1 MFTSKTPA
9 RAADVASH
17 QYTSLRPPK
26 KAKMV
31 MQANADETGQEDE
44 VLFIAASK
52 KPRMI
57 AAAKIFDFKPQDSF
71 NSTRID
77 ISICGSSK
85 SSKQLSFA
93 DMLLMVEA
101 KRKARKYNTALA
113 QLIHY
118 MRLLYVKQYN
128 CRFFWGMTVCATVV
142 RLYILGHDKIYESP
156 SIDLWVPEQCADL
169 VRLLV
174 SWTFCPVGIL
184 GFDKTIEYLPE
195 YNCLRI
201 QTESLDGGKP
211 HFFYA
216 QNMHRAPENVFG
228 RHTTCFLAF
237 EKPLHIVLSS
247 ATSDTESTKAL
258 DAEVAKERNKI
269 KDWVEGVQ
277 TAVHIKKVSI
287 DSILK
292 IARTSVTKAVTKIA
306 KARFL
311 VSDKS
316 SDSAAV

>member
-1 MFTSKTPA
+1 
-9 RAADVASH
+9 
-17 QYTSLRPPK
+17 
-26 KAKMV
+26 
-31 MQANADETGQEDE
+31 
-44 VLFIAASK
+44 

-128 CRFFWGMTVCATVV
+128 CGFFWGMTVCATVV